1 MRKIVTTVIAYKF
14 EELDDTAKERAI
26 TLYRNDNPR
35 LQGQDWYED
44 IYEDVKSVARI
55 LGIEIDHIYFSGFWS
70 QGDGACFEG
79 RYEYPV
85 DSKLN
90 SIPIP
95 KLKLPKNDQ
104 DLSDIKNELDR
115 IQQQYPDEPLY
126 AEVSHHSPHYYH
138 ELSAQID
145 TEIEDICEPLR
156 DFMVWIYKKL
166 EAEYDYLQLDESITE
181 AIIAN
186 EYEFSKE
193 GVLL

>member
-70 QGDGACFEG
+70 QGDGACFVG
-79 RYEYPV
+79 RYEYQG
-85 DSKLN
+85 SG
-90 SIPIP
+90 STP
-95 KLKLPKNDQ
+95 KDET
-104 DLSDIKNELDR
+104 LSEIKNELDR

-126 AEVSHHSPHYYH
+126 AEVSHRSPHYYH
-138 ELSAQID
+138 AHSTIID
-145 TEIEDICEPLR
+145 TNIEDVCEPLR
-156 DFMVWIYKKL
+156 DFMDWIYRRL
-166 EAEYDYLQLDESITE
+166 ENEYDYQQSTEVITE
-181 AIIAN
+181 NIVIN
-186 EYEFSKE
+186 DYEFDKE
-193 GVLL
+193 GNLI